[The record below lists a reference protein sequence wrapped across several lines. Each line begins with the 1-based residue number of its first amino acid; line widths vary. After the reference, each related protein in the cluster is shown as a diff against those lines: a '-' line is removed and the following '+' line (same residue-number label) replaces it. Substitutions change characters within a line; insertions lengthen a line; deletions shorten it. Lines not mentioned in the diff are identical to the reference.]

1 MGSTAVG
8 VQRTGEVI
16 VGRRWGVETCAM
28 HSCTAG
34 TCHSQWHDEA
44 AQRLIQCRGGIGEWV
59 ALRWVCSAQVS

>member
-16 VGRRWGVETCAM
+16 VGRRWGVATCAM

-34 TCHSQWHDEA
+34 SA
-44 AQRLIQCRGGIGEWV
+44 SRGGTTEQLGAAFRKR
-59 ALRWVCSAQVS
+59 ALQG